1 MTKKLE
7 DMLNLP
13 ENKEIIAVEE
23 KNKEIVEQEDTLS
36 TFGSGMILNIKLS
49 LSTFSL
55 MLSSS
60 SSIQNLSNKVS
71 IIFVSIRSSKL

>member
-23 KNKEIVEQEDTLS
+23 KNKEIVEQEDTLRDIQEFDKIAS
-36 TFGSGMILNIKLS
+36 ALPTVKGLGELADKELNEVAEKS
-49 LSTFSL
+49 
-55 MLSSS
+55 M
-60 SSIQNLSNKVS
+60 QA
-71 IIFVSIRSSKL
+71 